1 MDMMMPE
8 MDGIQATRKL
18 HEEEPFTDIPVI
30 IVTAMGDSIK
40 LAEALEAGA
49 SDYVTKPINK
59 IELIARIKPSESGAQ
74 VDLR

>member
-1 MDMMMPE
+1 MPE
-8 MDGIQATRKL
+8 MDGIQTRKL

-49 SDYVTKPINK
+49 SDYVTKPIN
-59 IELIARIKPSESGAQ
+59 
-74 VDLR
+74 